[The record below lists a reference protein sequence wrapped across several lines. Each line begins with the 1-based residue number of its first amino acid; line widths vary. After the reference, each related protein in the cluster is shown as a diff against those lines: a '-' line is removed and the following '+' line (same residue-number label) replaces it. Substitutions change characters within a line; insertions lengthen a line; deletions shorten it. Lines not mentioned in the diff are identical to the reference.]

1 MPDDRTTSP
10 MRAFSSLG
18 CPELNL
24 DETLVLARR
33 HGLAGVELR
42 ALEGS
47 VELPALFARNFG
59 TPDALGVHLSDAT
72 LRIFGLGTS
81 VRLLEARDGDR
92 EALLAY
98 VPWAE
103 AARVPYLRIFDGGT
117 DGGAAEFAHA
127 AALFRWWDEVRAAG
141 GWSVDLIV
149 ETHDA
154 IALPA
159 TLARYVAAFPDR
171 HLLWDAHHTWRKGG
185 ADPVVTWPLVAPVT
199 RHIHVKD
206 SVSRPG
212 PRLPYTYVIPG
223 EGEFP
228 MAPLRAAL
236 GARRYSGVLSLEWER
251 MWHTDLAPLE
261 DALTGAETHRWW

>member
-1 MPDDRTTSP
+1 MPLIAPVSAK
-10 MRAFSSLG
+10 RAFSSLG
-18 CPELNL
+18 CPGLNL
-24 DETLVLARR
+24 DDTFALARR
-33 HGLAGVELR
+33 HGLAGVEFR
-42 ALEGS
+42 ALEGT
-47 VELPALFARNFG
+47 VELPALFAKNFG
-59 TPDALGVHLSDAT
+59 TPGALAAHLRDES

-81 VRLLEARDGDR
+81 VRLFEARDGDR

-103 AARVPYLRIFDGGT
+103 AASVPYLRIFDGGT
-117 DGGAAEFAHA
+117 DGTEAEFANA
-127 AALFRWWDEVRAAG
+127 ASLFRWWDEARAAG

-159 TLARYVAAFPDR
+159 TLARYVGAFPNR

-185 ADPVVTWPLVAPVT
+185 TDPVVTWPLVAPVT

-223 EGEFP
+223 DGEFP
-228 MAPLRAAL
+228 MAPLLAAL
-236 GARRYSGVLSLEWER
+236 GASGYAGVLSLEWER
-251 MWHTDLAPLE
+251 MWHPELPPLD
-261 DALTGAETHRWW
+261 DALTGAANGWW